1 MATQRALNEIKAGD
15 LLGDSLHPRIEAQV
29 RDPWRRG
36 DYETAID
43 NAGRAI
49 EIAVAERIP
58 PPLHEGLCGVD
69 AINAAFGTGK
79 PLADPAHDPGD
90 QESTRALFAG
100 FVGTFRSHAGRPR
113 FGRDGAEQPADIIRT
128 ADLLMRMLDDIA
140 PAEPRPASHGP
151 GAPRSE
157 APARLDVQT
166 TDSGAPPVTALPEPM
181 GVSRHRAR

>member
-1 MATQRALNEIKAGD
+1 MSEQRARRDGVVATQRALNEIKAGD
-15 LLGDSLHPRIEAQV
+15 LLGDSLHPRIETQV

-69 AINAAFGTGK
+69 AINAAFGTGN
-79 PLADPAHDPGD
+79 PLADPAHDPGE

-100 FVGTFRSHAGRPR
+100 FVGTFGGHAGRPR

-140 PAEPRPASHGP
+140 PAEPRPASHELAARGQSA
-151 GAPRSE
+151 GRAR
-157 APARLDVQT
+157 ARRRAGPARQ
-166 TDSGAPPVTALPEPM
+166 GGRP
-181 GVSRHRAR
+181 